1 MQVEMDALPP
11 SALAPDTAWRFE
23 HVLLWMLLA
32 VLAAMPLPFG
42 STRPW
47 AWSLTAILI
56 GLTLLSYAL
65 GLVFTDVRLAV
76 PLRRMRV
83 PLLLI
88 SVPVLWALFQMV
100 PLGGSDT
107 AHPIW
112 QTAGEILG
120 RQVPGRISV
129 DPYATGTALMRLV
142 VYLGVFFLAVQL
154 CRAADRAFLALTATV
169 VIGAGYAL
177 YGLLAY
183 MLMPDQLV
191 WLPRMSQRSDLSQAL
206 AGGSSYATFTGLGL
220 MAAIALMSKLVHRPT
235 VASSAGRRAILAT
248 LARTIGARAWA
259 PAAATAAL
267 ATAILFTQSRAGLL
281 ATGIGVVVLL
291 LCLMSATRLS
301 WIGRST
307 LAALVLA
314 GIALTVQL
322 ASEAM
327 PDPQA
332 AGGQRAALNALV
344 WLAIADAPLLG
355 HGYGAFETAFQ
366 GYGDG
371 TVEGYVPNAQNGYLE
386 LAFELGLPAAGL
398 LAAAVAAVAVRCL
411 IGVYARRRDIVYPAL
426 GAAAAALA
434 GAQALMDFSVQV
446 PAVAAMLA
454 FILGLGYSQAWT
466 SSDA

>member
-1 MQVEMDALPP
+1 MQVEMDGLPR
-11 SALAPDTAWRFE
+11 SVVAADTVWRFE

-42 STRPW
+42 SARPW

-65 GLVFTDVRLAV
+65 ALVFTDVRLAV
-76 PLRRMRV
+76 PLHRMRI

-88 SVPVLWALFQMV
+88 SVPILWAVLQMV

-112 QTAGEILG
+112 RTAGEVLG

-129 DPYATGTALMRLV
+129 DPYATGTAIMRLIL
-142 VYLGVFFLAVQL
+142 YLGVFFLAVQL
-154 CRAADRAFLALTATV
+154 CRASERAFLALTAIV
-169 VIGAGYAL
+169 AIGSGYAL

-183 MLMPDQLV
+183 MLMPDQLL
-191 WLPRMSQRSDLSQAL
+191 WLPRTSQRGDLSRTFA
-206 AGGSSYATFTGLGL
+206 AGSSYATFAGLGL
-220 MAAIALMSKLVHRPT
+220 IAAIALMSKMVHRPT

-259 PAAATAAL
+259 PAAASVAL
-267 ATAILFTQSRAGLL
+267 TTAILFTQSRAGLL

-291 LCLMSATRLS
+291 FCLLSATRLS
-301 WIGRST
+301 WVGRSAM
-307 LAALVLA
+307 AALVLA

-327 PDPQA
+327 P
-332 AGGQRAALNALV
+332 GGQRAALNALV

-355 HGYGAFETAFQ
+355 HGYGAFEMAFQ
-366 GYGDG
+366 GYRDG

-386 LAFELGLPAAGL
+386 LAFELGLPAAIL
-398 LAAAVAAVAVRCL
+398 LATAVAAVAVRCL
-411 IGVYARRRDIVYPAL
+411 LGVYARRRDIAYPAL

-446 PAVAAMLA
+446 PAVAALFA